1 MADRFHQPSLLRPT
15 AARPDRAGSV
25 PLSVRRLI
33 YRLSCALRPPT
44 GLPGRRDRGG
54 VEPAGQGPRGH
65 DVLWRAKCNALHRA
79 LADHDLT
86 PHQARAI
93 LCRLSAARNHG
104 CELAGLE
111 GLTGVDAGVL
121 DRAVPL
127 LGLQNF
133 VTVSETSPRG
143 CSRPLLWVSATEHGL
158 RYAAEAFAALVP
170 GAHTAPSGERA

>member
-1 MADRFHQPSLLRPT
+1 MADRFHQPPVPRPT
-15 AARPDRAGSV
+15 AARPERAGSV

-33 YRLSCALRPPT
+33 HRLSCVLRPPT
-44 GLPGRRDRGG
+44 GLPGLLGNGLD
-54 VEPAGQGPRGH
+54 PAGQGLRGH

-111 GLTGVDAGVL
+111 RLTGVDAGVL

-127 LGLQNF
+127 LGLQTF

-143 CSRPLLWVSATEHGL
+143 CTRPVLWVFVTEHGL
-158 RYAAEAFAALVP
+158 RYAAEAFAAPVP
-170 GAHTAPSGERA
+170 GVHTAMSGELP